1 MDENNS
7 EKKLSSS
14 LNLPFTK
21 GIKGTALGL
30 DWYKGLRK
38 NRVALFWVLRYNSI
52 PFTKINKSIKI
63 KYAKIVIISQDHRNT
78 KIEQIK
84 TIFNIKNEI

>member
-38 NRVALFWVLRYNSI
+38 NRVALEW
-52 PFTKINKSIKI
+52 
-63 KYAKIVIISQDHRNT
+63 
-78 KIEQIK
+78 
-84 TIFNIKNEI
+84 IFYFDIYL